1 MTLVLACVFVACW
14 AVTIVLLF
22 GRQHDR
28 DDARAAAV
36 APSPPHATIAMPST
50 SSDDQLVPP
59 PAGMPQACLEFRD
72 LLEREMRCALMD
84 DATRAN
90 VRTLWRIVVDSYDSS
105 ERDEVEA
112 SCVRGLPML
121 RADVASCSPPT

>member
-1 MTLVLACVFVACW
+1 MTLTLACVFVASW
-14 AVTIVLLF
+14 AVTIVLAIA
-22 GRQHDR
+22 RDRR
-28 DDARAAAV
+28 DDAPAPAAA
-36 APSPPHATIAMPST
+36 PSTPVTIAMPST
-50 SSDDQLVPP
+50 SNDDQLVPP

-90 VRTLWRIVVDSYDSS
+90 VRSLWRIVVDSYDSS